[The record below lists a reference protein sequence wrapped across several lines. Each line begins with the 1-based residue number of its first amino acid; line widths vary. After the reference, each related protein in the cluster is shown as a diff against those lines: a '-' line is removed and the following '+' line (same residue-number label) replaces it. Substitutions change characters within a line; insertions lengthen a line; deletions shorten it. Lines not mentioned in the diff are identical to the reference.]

1 ALNARG
7 IKTAR
12 GRQWAPATVRNV
24 LLRQTRADTVSDK
37 GVKPSL
43 APVRNEMLNASGS
56 RRIMLENL
64 VKATARSR
72 RWYATTVKN
81 VLDRA
86 NVEGVKE
93 AA

>member
-1 ALNARG
+1 
-7 IKTAR
+7 
-12 GRQWAPATVRNV
+12 
-24 LLRQTRADTVSDK
+24 
-37 GVKPSL
+37 
-43 APVRNEMLNASGS
+43 MLNTSGS

-64 VKATARSR
+64 VMATARSR

-86 NVEGVKE
+86 SVEGVKV

>member
-1 ALNARG
+1 MKRIISVLVILIGLAANVAPIIREVQAAGITTLQGIADALNARG

-37 GVKPSL
+37 
-43 APVRNEMLNASGS
+43 
-56 RRIMLENL
+56 
-64 VKATARSR
+64 
-72 RWYATTVKN
+72 
-81 VLDRA
+81 
-86 NVEGVKE
+86 

>member
-1 ALNARG
+1 
-7 IKTAR
+7 
-12 GRQWAPATVRNV
+12 
-24 LLRQTRADTVSDK
+24 
-37 GVKPSL
+37 
-43 APVRNEMLNASGS
+43 
-56 RRIMLENL
+56 MLENL

>member
-1 ALNARG
+1 MSALHALGGN
-7 IKTAR
+7 
-12 GRQWAPATVRNV
+12 GRRPVALGR
-24 LLRQTRADTVSDK
+24 
-37 GVKPSL
+37 VKPSL

-64 VKATARSR
+64 AKATARGR

-86 NVEGVKE
+86 NVAGVKE